1 MTWYLIVFGIIA
13 VWVLVDGL
21 RRGAEPQR
29 AVLYGVGTLLLGPVV
44 APYYF
49 ASRPLVSGEVRQGNF
64 AWNALKYFAVFWS
77 VFMLAIGI
85 PAILRAGQ
93 SVPAPDA
100 DVATTG
106 VTLVFV
112 TTIVIWLMP
121 FAGSLA
127 LGQSLR
133 DESASER
140 GPTGAAGEQR
150 RPSRV
155 S

>member
-13 VWVLVDGL
+13 VWVVVDSL

-29 AVLYGVGTLLLGPVV
+29 VVLYGAGTLVLGPVV

-49 ASRPLVSGEVRQGNF
+49 ASRPLTSGEVRQSNF
-64 AWNALKYFAVFWS
+64 AWNALKYFAVFWT
-77 VFMLAIGI
+77 VFMLAIAI
-85 PAILRAGQ
+85 PAIFRAGNA
-93 SVPAPDA
+93 VPAPDA
-100 DVATTG
+100 DVAATG

-112 TTIVIWLMP
+112 TMIVIWLMP
-121 FAGSLA
+121 FVGSLA
-127 LGQSLR
+127 LGQALR
-133 DESASER
+133 DTSAAER
-140 GPTGAAGEQR
+140 GPTGPSGGPQ